1 MNGKK
6 NEIQCQRV
14 TEVLATRCN
23 RRQER
28 ESRNYPTRAAGK
40 RESTVNTLLEPP
52 RNRVTRG
59 GGEVCGGDSNIYR
72 CWIRICDDV
81 DVVRHV

>member
-1 MNGKK
+1 MNGKR

-52 RNRVTRG
+52 RNRVTREGGKVGRWGGVG
-59 GGEVCGGDSNIYR
+59 GGQQHLQMLDQ
-72 CWIRICDDV
+72 DL
-81 DVVRHV
+81 